1 MEKIATNDN
10 ELFQDIEQIIQNAK
24 IKVASVANT
33 EIIVLFWNIGNRIN
47 QNVLKNTR
55 AEYGKQIVIS
65 LSRQLVERYGN
76 SYDEKKLRRMMQFAK
91 VFPSL
96 ENVVTLSRHLSW
108 SHFVALIPIKDELAR
123 EFYAE
128 ICRYEKWDVRTLRKK
143 ISGML
148 FERTAI
154 STKPA
159 ELIKQELAEL
169 KSQDKISPDL
179 VFHNPYFLDFTG
191 LKGNYKEKNLEDM
204 LLAEL
209 EKFIMEL
216 GTGFAF
222 IERQKHMVIDGED
235 FFLDMLFYNRAL
247 HRLVAVELKLGQF
260 KAAYK
265 GQMEL
270 YLRWLEK
277 YEMKEGEE
285 SPLGLIL
292 CTEGG
297 SEQIELL
304 QLDKAGI
311 RVSQY
316 LTVLPEKKLLKEQI
330 NKALQEAKECQAS
343 DSDDEYES

>member
-1 MEKIATNDN
+1 MNADLFDDK
-10 ELFQDIEQIIQNAK
+10 LFQDISQLILNAK
-24 IKVASVANT
+24 TKVASVANT
-33 EIIVLFWNIGNRIN
+33 EITVLFWNIGNRIN
-47 QNVLKNTR
+47 QDILGNTR
-55 AEYGKQIVIS
+55 AEYGKRIIVT
-65 LSRQLVERYGN
+65 LSRQLVEKYGS

-91 VFPSL
+91 AFPSL
-96 ENVVTLSRHLSW
+96 ENVVTLSRQLSW
-108 SHFVALIPIKDELAR
+108 SHFVALIPIKDDLAR
-123 EFYAE
+123 DFYAE
-128 ICRYEKWDVRTLRKK
+128 LCRYEKWDVRTLRKK

-148 FERTAI
+148 YERTAI
-154 STKPA
+154 SAKP
-159 ELIKQELAEL
+159 EDFIKQELAEL
-169 KSQDKISPDL
+169 KKRDIISPDL

-191 LKGNYKEKNLEDM
+191 LTGDYKEKNLEDI
-204 LLAEL
+204 LLAKL

-235 FFLDMLFYNRAL
+235 FFLDMLFFNRAL

-277 YEMKEGEE
+277 YEMQEGEE
-285 SPLGLIL
+285 TPLGLIL

-297 SEQIELL
+297 NEQIELL
-304 QLDKAGI
+304 QLDKVGI

-330 NKALQEAKECQAS
+330 SRALKEAKERQEVA
-343 DSDDEYES
+343 EENE